1 MKEWPSLIGNGPL
14 VRTFM
19 REVIRVEIE
28 FGLRPS
34 LIGQVT
40 AGRAVQKWR
49 QFKDGNGV
57 DCGKVTK

>member
-19 REVIRVEIE
+19 RKVIRVEIE

-40 AGRAVQKWR
+40 AGRAVQK
-49 QFKDGNGV
+49 
-57 DCGKVTK
+57 

>member
-40 AGRAVQKWR
+40 AGRAVQK
-49 QFKDGNGV
+49 
-57 DCGKVTK
+57 